1 MKHMA
6 RTYYGLALLCGSAFV
21 VALSMAV
28 PVQAQAPGRN
38 VCLNVTEIKITQ
50 PKDPRTIVYTM
61 RNGDV
66 WRNDLAAPCPDL
78 IHHTAGGYTQK
89 THTDWI
95 CANSQQITTTTGQV
109 CRLGEFTR
117 VN

>member
-1 MKHMA
+1 MKHTA
-6 RTYYGLALLCGSAFV
+6 RAYYGLALLCGSALV
-21 VALSMAV
+21 IALSMAV

-38 VCLNVTEIKITQ
+38 VCLNVTEIKNTKPTGI
-50 PKDPRTIVYTM
+50 RTIVYTM

-95 CANSQQITTTTGQV
+95 CANSQQITTQTGQV

>member
-1 MKHMA
+1 MKHTA
-6 RTYYGLALLCGSAFV
+6 RVYYGLALLCGSALV
-21 VALSMAV
+21 IALSTAV

-50 PKDPRTIVYTM
+50 PKDIRTIVYTM

-66 WRNDLAAPCPDL
+66 WRNDLATPCPDL
-78 IHHTAGGYTQK
+78 IYRSAGAYTQK

-95 CANSQQITTTTGQV
+95 CANSQQITTQTGQV